1 MDGVDL
7 DHHVRLFSVEEKLES
22 DNFSIN
28 VIKEMKGSGECLI
41 SIKYRLKLHLLDFNL
56 EFLQRNGFTTPIL
69 CKETSGLGMKV
80 PDSSFTVREVKTLI
94 GGNRILDVMDVT
106 TQTDSEMT
114 MKEWCNY
121 WEKTPRDRILNVISL
136 EFSHTKFETLVEPP
150 TVVRHTDWVNWVW
163 PKFLKESQVESTN
176 AISDMKYPKVQK
188 YILMSV
194 KGCYTDFHIDFGGTS
209 VWYHIIKGHKVF
221 WLIPPSEK
229 NIIAYEQWVLSGKQA
244 DIFFGDTV
252 ENCSRVELFG
262 GDTFFIP
269 SGWIHAVYT
278 PQDSLVFGGNFL
290 HSFAIEKQLRVA
302 QVEDTTKVPS
312 KFRYPFYNEMLWYVL
327 ERYVYCLTGKT
338 NLSKLEDGKPVG
350 ESSKEIFNG
359 SNLTSFELNGLK
371 SIIMW
376 LTRLSSH
383 KRCVPELVIN
393 PESLLNDAKI
403 LVDDH
408 LNDNHE
414 LACTGKQVL
423 SWKSPLK
430 PSPFASSS
438 QTKSSS
444 SVSLTS
450 QLRLLKAGT
459 LNKSSNP
466 KPELPVNPVK
476 LCSPKAPSS
485 SQYTVN
491 PGVVL
496 DKIPCS
502 FEKLIASSG
511 VKGVAPINSYSSN
524 SSEITSTVTTATT
537 PTQPVTTSFS
547 TQTLPLDSTAA
558 ALLMSQ
564 QNVLQAKEKVDHN
577 IPSLVISDNVSPS
590 KTKSTTSDSARRRRT
605 RCKKCDACVRADCGE
620 CHFCKDM
627 KKFGGPGR
635 MKQSCIARQCT
646 APVLPHTAC
655 CMICGRDGWEKFAS
669 NTIIGSLESNISSL
683 MECSSCWEIVHPL
696 CLKEKDSTINLES
709 GRKDDLPNSWE
720 CPKCVHNKA
729 TNKLTFK
736 SPKNHNH
743 LNNVIKSEPL
753 PQIVV
758 DEQEKRVRSSLTLH
772 EV

>member
-1 MDGVDL
+1 
-7 DHHVRLFSVEEKLES
+7 
-22 DNFSIN
+22 
-28 VIKEMKGSGECLI
+28 MKS
-41 SIKYRLKLHLLDFNL
+41 DFNL
-56 EFLQRNGFTTPIL
+56 EYLQRNGFTTPVL
-69 CKETSGLGMKV
+69 CKKVDGLGMKV
-80 PDSSFTVREVKTLI
+80 PDSNFAVKDVKALI
-94 GGNRILDVMDVT
+94 GGGRTLDVMDVT

-136 EFSHTKFETLVEPP
+136 EFSHTKFENLVEPP
-150 TVVRHTDWVNWVW
+150 TVVKQADWVNWVW

-269 SGWIHAVYT
+269 SGWIHAVFT
-278 PQDSLVFGGNFL
+278 PEDSIVFGGNFL

-327 ERYVYCLTGKT
+327 ERYVHCLTGKT
-338 NLSKLEDGKPVG
+338 NISRHEDGKLII
-350 ESSKEIFNG
+350 EN
-359 SNLTSFELNGLK
+359 SNKIINDKPREVHLTSFELNGLK

-376 LTRLSSH
+376 LTRLSPH
-383 KRCVPELVIN
+383 KRCVPELIIK
-393 PESLLNDAKI
+393 PEELLNDAKI

-408 LNDNHE
+408 LNDSHE

-423 SWKSPLK
+423 FWKSQSAPLPQSK
-430 PSPFASSS
+430 PP
-438 QTKSSS
+438 T
-444 SVSLTS
+444 VSLAS

-459 LNKSSNP
+459 LNKSSNKTEPCTNQTTP
-466 KPELPVNPVK
+466 KPFSPRPAQTPNQYMVK
-476 LCSPKAPSS
+476 PS
-485 SQYTVN
+485 VI
-491 PGVVL
+491 L
-496 DKIPCS
+496 DEIPSS

-511 VKGVAPINSYSSN
+511 VKGIVSN
-524 SSEITSTVTTATT
+524 NYVSGPSEITSTVTTATT
-537 PTQPVTTSFS
+537 PTQPITTSICA
-547 TQTLPLDSTAA
+547 QTNPIDPAA
-558 ALLMSQ
+558 AVILLSQ
-564 QNVLQAKEKVDHN
+564 QKLQQEKERLDFN
-577 IPSLVISDNVSPS
+577 TPSLVISDNVSPCKA
-590 KTKSTTSDSARRRRT
+590 KTASADSSRRRRT
-605 RCKKCDACVRADCGE
+605 RCKKCDACVRSDCGE

-655 CMICGRDGWEKFAS
+655 CIICGRDGWEKFAA

-696 CLKEKDSTINLES
+696 CLKEKDPTINLD
-709 GRKDDLPNSWE
+709 GGKKDGLPNSWE
-720 CPKCVHNKA
+720 CPKCVL
-729 TNKLTFK
+729 NKLNNSKLLINK
-736 SPKNHNH
+736 SPKN
-743 LNNVIKSEPL
+743 LN
-753 PQIVV
+753 IVV
-758 DEQEKRVRSSLTLH
+758 NAINNIGKRESMAQVVYVPIEQEKRVSS
-772 EV
+772 

>member
-1 MDGVDL
+1 
-7 DHHVRLFSVEEKLES
+7 
-22 DNFSIN
+22 
-28 VIKEMKGSGECLI
+28 MKI
-41 SIKYRLKLHLLDFNL
+41 
-56 EFLQRNGFTTPIL
+56 
-69 CKETSGLGMKV
+69 
-80 PDSSFTVREVKTLI
+80 PDAAFTVREVKALI
-94 GGNRILDVMDVT
+94 GSNRVLDVMDVT

-150 TVVRHTDWVNWVW
+150 KVVRQTDWVNWVW

-252 ENCSRVELFG
+252 ENCSRVQLFG

-278 PQDSLVFGGNFL
+278 PEDSLVFGGNFL

-327 ERYVYCLTGKT
+327 ERYVHCLTGKT
-338 NLSKLEDGKPVG
+338 NLICREDGEPV
-350 ESSKEIFNG
+350 KEDTNKTAYV
-359 SNLTSFELNGLK
+359 SNTKHLTSFEITGLK

-376 LTRLSSH
+376 LTRLSNH
-383 KRCVPELVIN
+383 KRCVPDLVKD
-393 PESLLNDAKI
+393 PEVLLNDAKI

-408 LNDNHE
+408 LNDSHE
-414 LACTGKQVL
+414 LSCTGRQIL
-423 SWKSPLK
+423 FWKTSFK
-430 PSPFASSS
+430 PSPFA
-438 QTKSSS
+438 Q
-444 SVSLTS
+444 SVQVKTSNLSLTS
-450 QLRLLKAGT
+450 QLRQLKAGT
-459 LNKSSNP
+459 LSKSSHSTKTESQVSPIP
-466 KPELPVNPVK
+466 KSAPPREVPLSHFMVNPSVI
-476 LCSPKAPSS
+476 
-485 SQYTVN
+485 
-491 PGVVL
+491 L
-496 DKIPCS
+496 DKIPSS
-502 FEKLIASSG
+502 FEKLIASTG
-511 VKGVAPINSYSSN
+511 VKGIISNSYTSGSSD
-524 SSEITSTVTTATT
+524 ITSTVTTATT
-537 PTQPVTTSFS
+537 PTQPITTSFS
-547 TQTLPLDSTAA
+547 THCQTIALEGSAA
-558 ALLMSQ
+558 TLLMNQ
-564 QNVLQAKEKVDHN
+564 QKMLQEKEELDQN
-577 IPSLVISDNVSPS
+577 SPSLVIKDNVSPS
-590 KTKSTTSDSARRRRT
+590 KTKINTNDSSRRRRT
-605 RCKKCDACVRADCGE
+605 RCKKCDACVRSDCSE

-655 CMICGRDGWEKFAS
+655 CMICGRDGWEKFTS

-696 CLKEKDSTINLES
+696 CLKEKDPTIDLDS
-709 GRKDDLPNSWE
+709 GKKDDLPNSWE
-720 CPKCVHNKA
+720 CPKCISNKAMKKA
-729 TNKLTFK
+729 TNKV
-736 SPKNHNH
+736 SKNHNH
-743 LNNVIKSEPL
+743 INCTLKRESMPQMGNVASEEEKS
-753 PQIVV
+753 VST
-758 DEQEKRVRSSLTLH
+758 DYH
-772 EV
+772 